1 MNSAMST
8 MSRDVHIR
16 VCGIAFSSLSLHRTL
31 AQRLDVL
38 VPIRIDKFRAKRKE
52 PLAGIA
58 VF

>member
-1 MNSAMST
+1 MST